1 MKVVAVFG
9 GGGAK
14 ASAQIGAQR
23 ALVEAGLAP
32 VEYAGTSLGAVV
44 AAAFA
49 AGLDADAV
57 MERVGGIQRSDVAV
71 NRPLLPLRAL
81 FLDSLLKPGPLRETF
96 ERLIP
101 ARRFSE
107 LQLPLTVTAVDAES
121 GELVL
126 FGHRGRDVPLI
137 DALAATTALPLYYP
151 AVPVGGRRYLD
162 GGLRAVLPLEVAAD
176 AGADLVVAV
185 NVGPGS
191 DETAAEGGP
200 SLPALV
206 RAHDEMTGILM
217 AENIRTHLALWR
229 ATPGR
234 PPLVY
239 VRPSLPREATFRVDA
254 AARFAE
260 EGARATREAVAEW
273 RGRSPRPG

>member
-1 MKVVAVFG
+1 MRVVAVFG

-14 ASAQIGAQR
+14 AAAQIGAQR
-23 ALVEAGLAP
+23 ALVEAGLPPA
-32 VEYAGTSLGAVV
+32 EYVGTSLGAVV
-44 AAAFA
+44 ACTFA
-49 AGLDADAV
+49 TGLDADAV
-57 MERVGGIQRSDVAV
+57 LERIGGIRREDVAV

-101 ARRFSE
+101 ARRFQD
-107 LQLPLTVTAVDAES
+107 LTIPLTVTAVDVAS

-126 FGHRGRDVPLI
+126 FGHRGRDVPLM

-151 AVPVGGRRYLD
+151 AVEIDGRRYLD
-162 GGLRAVLPLEVAAD
+162 GGLRAVLPLEVAAK

-185 NVGPGS
+185 NVGPGA
-191 DETAAEGGP
+191 DETPADAAS

-217 AENIRTHLALWR
+217 EENIRSHLAIWR
-229 ATPGR
+229 ASAGR
-234 PPLVY
+234 PPLIY

-254 AARFAE
+254 ITRFAE
-260 EGARATREAVAEW
+260 EGARATREAIATW
-273 RGRSPRPG
+273 REGAAGPR

>member
-1 MKVVAVFG
+1 VKIVAVFG

-14 ASAQIGAQR
+14 ATAQIGAQR
-23 ALVEAGLAP
+23 ALKVAGLTP
-32 VEYAGTSLGAVV
+32 TEYIGTSLGAVV
-44 AAAFA
+44 ACAFA
-49 AGLDADAV
+49 AGMDADTVLA
-57 MERVGGIQRSDVAV
+57 RIGGIRREDVAV
-71 NRPLLPLRAL
+71 NRPFLLLRAL

-101 ARRFSE
+101 ARRFQE
-107 LQLPLTVTAVDAES
+107 LAIPLTVTAVDVAS

-126 FGHRGRDVPLI
+126 FGHRGRDVPLM

-151 AVPVGGRRYLD
+151 AVEIDGRRYLD
-162 GGLRAVLPLEVAAD
+162 GGLRAVLPLEVAAE

-185 NVGPGS
+185 NVGPGG
-191 DETAAEGGP
+191 DETAAESAP

-206 RAHDEMTGILM
+206 RAHDEMTGVLM
-217 AENIRTHLALWR
+217 EENIRSHLAIWR
-229 ATPGR
+229 GSGGR

-254 AARFAE
+254 AARFAD
-260 EGARATREAVAEW
+260 EGARATKEAVAAW
-273 RGRSPRPG
+273 RENAPGPR

>member
-1 MKVVAVFG
+1 MRVIAVFG

-32 VEYAGTSLGAVV
+32 VEYVGTSLGAVV

-49 AGLDADAV
+49 AGLDADTV
-57 MERVGGIQRSDVAV
+57 MERVGGIRREDVAV
-71 NRPLLPLRAL
+71 NRPLLALRAL

-101 ARRFSE
+101 ARRFDE
-107 LQLPLTVTAVDAES
+107 LPLPLTVTAVDADS

-126 FGHRGRDVPLI
+126 FGHRGRDVPLM

-151 AVPVGGRRYLD
+151 AVEISGRRYLD

-176 AGADLVVAV
+176 TGAELVVAV
-185 NVGPGS
+185 NVGPGA
-191 DETAAEGGP
+191 DETAAESGP

-217 AENIRTHLALWR
+217 AENIRSHLALWR
-229 ATPGR
+229 ATADR

-239 VRPSLPREATFRVDA
+239 VRPLLPREATFRVDA

-260 EGARATREAVAEW
+260 EGARATREAIAAW
-273 RGRSPRPG
+273 RGRAVRPR

>member
-1 MKVVAVFG
+1 MRVVAVFG

-32 VEYAGTSLGAVV
+32 VEYIGTSLGAVV

-49 AGLDADAV
+49 AGLDADTV
-57 MERVGGIQRSDVAV
+57 MERVGGIRREDVAV
-71 NRPLLPLRAL
+71 NRPLLALRAL
-81 FLDSLLKPGPLRETF
+81 FLDSLLKPGPLRGTF

-101 ARRFSE
+101 ARRFDE
-107 LQLPLTVTAVDAES
+107 LPLPLTVTAVDADS

-126 FGHRGRDVPLI
+126 FGHRGRDVPLM

-151 AVPVGGRRYLD
+151 AVVISGRRYLD

-176 AGADLVVAV
+176 TGAELVVAV
-185 NVGPGS
+185 NVGPGA
-191 DETAAEGGP
+191 DETAAESGP

-217 AENIRTHLALWR
+217 AENIRSHLALWR
-229 ATPGR
+229 ASAGR

-254 AARFAE
+254 AARFAG
-260 EGARATREAVAEW
+260 EGARATREAITAW
-273 RGRSPRPG
+273 RDRAVRPR